1 MDVSDAFI
9 ALGISLGL
17 GLLVGLQRERSKSM
31 LAGIRTFPLIAAL
44 GTLCALAAEHF
55 GGWITF
61 AGLLGVIAT
70 IVSGNLI
77 ALRRDGGRDPGV
89 TTEVAM
95 LLMFAIGAYLVHG
108 HRAVAVAM
116 AGAMTVL
123 LYAKPIMHG
132 WVDRL
137 GEGDVRAIMQF
148 VLIAMI
154 ILPILPNE
162 PYGPFDVLN
171 PRTIWLM
178 VVLVVGLSLGAYLIS
193 RFVGE
198 HAGVILTGI
207 LGGIISSTATTVS
220 SARRAAAEPAST
232 RSMAVIIMIASTVV
246 YGRVLVEIA
255 IVAPRAFWLIAP
267 PVIAMLG
274 LTAALA
280 GILWFTSRKSMAAVP
295 ESGNPAELRAALIF
309 GGMYAVVIL
318 AVAAVQHY
326 LSDDWIIAVA
336 AISGLTDLDAIT
348 LSTSGMVQ
356 NNRLAP
362 TAAWKAI
369 LVASMSNLVF
379 KAGIV
384 AVLGGRRLLIPILA
398 HFGILIAAGVAVLIF
413 WPQ

>member
-44 GTLCALAAEHF
+44 GTLCALAAEHL
-55 GGWITF
+55 GGWIIF

-108 HRAVAVAM
+108 HRAVAVGM

-198 HAGVILTGI
+198 HAGIILTGI

-280 GILWFTSRKSMAAVP
+280 GILWFTSRKSIAAVP

-309 GGMYAVVIL
+309 GGMYAIVIL

-336 AISGLTDLDAIT
+336 AISGLTDMDAIT

-362 TAAWKAI
+362 AAAWKAI

-398 HFGILIAAGVAVLIF
+398 YFGILIAAGVAVVNF
-413 WPQ
+413 WPV